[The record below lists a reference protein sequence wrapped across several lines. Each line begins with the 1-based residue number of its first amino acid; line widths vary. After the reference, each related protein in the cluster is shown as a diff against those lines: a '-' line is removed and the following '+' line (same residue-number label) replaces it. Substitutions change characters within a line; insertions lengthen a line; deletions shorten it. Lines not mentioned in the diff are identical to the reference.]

1 MLILFFFRQ
10 DAEPI
15 GVGTGA
21 PDTDLRHLEGKEVTL
36 RAIVAGKFAF
46 CRFRQCSLSTVWAK
60 SSLFMP
66 IRITNCG

>member
-21 PDTDLRHLEGKEVTL
+21 PDTDLRHLG
-36 RAIVAGKFAF
+36 I
-46 CRFRQCSLSTVWAK
+46 
-60 SSLFMP
+60 SSAMRHLTF
-66 IRITNCG
+66 